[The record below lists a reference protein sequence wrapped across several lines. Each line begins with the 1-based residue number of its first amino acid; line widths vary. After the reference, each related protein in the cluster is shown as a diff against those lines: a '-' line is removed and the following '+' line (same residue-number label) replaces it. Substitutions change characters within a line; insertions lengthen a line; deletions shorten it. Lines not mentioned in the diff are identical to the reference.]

1 MLKKL
6 HNRNDYPHSGVVD
19 AERCP
24 QGAGRAQG
32 TEHEAQGL
40 ILRICVRKN
49 PCVLCPYNKLDK
61 NVKTC
66 YLFPS

>member
-49 PCVLCPYNKLDK
+49 PLFCVRIRLLASYWNEG
-61 NVKTC
+61 
-66 YLFPS
+66 